1 MKFDT
6 PHEEPSFRNLP
17 KVSIN
22 GIDFSKVKV
31 QVLRIFEKKE
41 ELFYD
46 IKLEEYSGP
55 RTLKI

>member
-1 MKFDT
+1 M
-6 PHEEPSFRNLP
+6 
-17 KVSIN
+17 
-22 GIDFSKVKV
+22 V

-46 IKLEEYSGP
+46 IKFEEYSGP